1 MISFMLCYNHLL
13 HNKMLCGNI
22 QFYSVSLSN
31 HKLLPYE
38 TQPTFKTDSFNV
50 YFHFYPQISVLI
62 IFLMLFTTCLKLSSM
77 KLMSE
82 M

>member
-31 HKLLPYE
+31 HKLLPYKMKHNRLLQL
-38 TQPTFKTDSFNV
+38 TVLMFTF
-50 YFHFYPQISVLI
+50 
-62 IFLMLFTTCLKLSSM
+62 IFIPK
-77 KLMSE
+77 
-82 M
+82 